1 MTNTR
6 APRSVCF
13 AIGTTTSAGPRLGR
27 LRAPRP
33 RTRRLP
39 LPPRGRAKLRITIP
53 ATVATAR
60 AVLGIL
66 IVTITRRMSTDAA
79 RFWNTRTTRSAST
92 HTHTAASVKCAL
104 LLLPP
109 LLFLPNGGAKL
120 RGTTPPTVATARA
133 VLGIL
138 IVTIT
143 RRMSTDAARFW
154 NTRTTRSASTHT
166 HTAASVKCALLL
178 LPPLL
183 FLPNGGAKLRGTTPP
198 TVATARAVLG
208 ILIVTITTLP
218 RCTSTVATHLGN
230 TRTTLTACM

>member
-39 LPPRGRAKLRITIP
+39 LPPRGRAKLRIIIP

-66 IVTITRRMSTDAA
+66 IVTITRRTSTDATHLG
-79 RFWNTRTTRSAST
+79 NTRTTPSASMQ
-92 HTHTAASVKCAL
+92 TAALVKREN
-104 LLLPP
+104 
-109 LLFLPNGGAKL
+109 LFLPNGRAL
-120 RGTTPPTVATARA
+120 PRFTIPPTVATARA